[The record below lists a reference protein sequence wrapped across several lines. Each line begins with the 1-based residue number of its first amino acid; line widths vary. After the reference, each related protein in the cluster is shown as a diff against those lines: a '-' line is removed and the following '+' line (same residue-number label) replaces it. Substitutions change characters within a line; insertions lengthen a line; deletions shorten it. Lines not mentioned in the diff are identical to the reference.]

1 MVQLILT
8 VTMAYPLAK
17 RNLRGRQLILS
28 LVVFAMVFS
37 GGMIPTFLLIKDLG
51 LLNSYWAL
59 ILPAAINPFSL
70 IIIKNFFQELPAELE
85 ESAKM
90 DGATEVGI
98 LWRILL
104 PLSKPVLAT
113 FALFYAVGIWNDFM
127 SPLLYLSRQL
137 QVDPADVPAPGHRLL
152 RPPRHRQRG
161 PELHPARAGHQVRR
175 HRRGHP
181 AHPDL
186 LPLPAKT
193 LRQGHAH
200 RLRQGLTRP
209 ENNRKHSMK
218 ILLAGD
224 STVANCPTHE
234 YPMSGWGAQ
243 LPRHVYT
250 WAAVHN
256 FAKGG
261 ASTESFREEGLWGQ
275 LLETAAEGDL
285 VLIQFGHN
293 DQKKVHLAAR
303 TGYAANLR
311 TMVADVR
318 ALGAVPVLCT
328 SVERRHFLDGP
339 ASDAVLEESL
349 EDYPEVVR
357 EIALELQLP
366 VVDLNAWTRALYE
379 ELGVEESQSL
389 FCHFGPGE
397 HAFWPAGL
405 ADNTHFSQRGAALV
419 AEEVAAQLG
428 GSASAQRRGVTAARD
443 ELGRKCPAAGLS
455 TTAGRG

>member
-1 MVQLILT
+1 
-8 VTMAYPLAK
+8 
-17 RNLRGRQLILS
+17 
-28 LVVFAMVFS
+28 
-37 GGMIPTFLLIKDLG
+37 
-51 LLNSYWAL
+51 
-59 ILPAAINPFSL
+59 
-70 IIIKNFFQELPAELE
+70 
-85 ESAKM
+85 
-90 DGATEVGI
+90 
-98 LWRILL
+98 
-104 PLSKPVLAT
+104 
-113 FALFYAVGIWNDFM
+113 
-127 SPLLYLSRQL
+127 
-137 QVDPADVPAPGHRLL
+137 
-152 RPPRHRQRG
+152 
-161 PELHPARAGHQVRR
+161 
-175 HRRGHP
+175 
-181 AHPDL
+181 
-186 LPLPAKT
+186 
-193 LRQGHAH
+193 
-200 RLRQGLTRP
+200 
-209 ENNRKHSMK
+209 MK

-234 YPMSGWGAQ
+234 YPMSGWGAH
-243 LPRHVYT
+243 LPRHTYT

-275 LLETAAEGDL
+275 LLDTAAEGDL

-318 ALGAVPVLCT
+318 ARGAVPVLCT
-328 SVERRHFLDGP
+328 SVERRHFLAGP

-366 VVDLNAWTRALYE
+366 AVDLNAWTRALYE

-405 ADNTHFSQRGAALV
+405 ADNTHFSQTGAALV
-419 AEEVAAQLG
+419 AEEVAARLSMLG
-428 GSASAQRRGVTAARD
+428 FGPKQRGVTSSPINGENRAGSDPA
-443 ELGRKCPAAGLS
+443 LGVS